1 VRSDCYEIRG
11 RNGPW
16 CFLARDDT
24 PSSGS
29 ANTIAQA
36 HRTTT
41 TDLLTSPTMSRAR
54 GGGVGWSSL
63 CFLQVHLID
72 GTRPAIA
79 RWNSKGQ
86 YRRIAVHGDGE
97 GKWWRG
103 VSVASS
109 SPGLTTFD
117 VETVGQQ
124 VGLEEVQTPCRTTN
138 VEETVWK
145 WVAEPL
151 IRLISQR

>member
-1 VRSDCYEIRG
+1 
-11 RNGPW
+11 
-16 CFLARDDT
+16 
-24 PSSGS
+24 
-29 ANTIAQA
+29 
-36 HRTTT
+36 
-41 TDLLTSPTMSRAR
+41 
-54 GGGVGWSSL
+54 VGWSSL
-63 CFLQVHLID
+63 CFPRVHPID

-79 RWNSKGQ
+79 RWNSRGLD
-86 YRRIAVHGDGE
+86 RRIAGHGDGE
-97 GKWWRG
+97 GECG

-138 VEETVWK
+138 VEERVWK
-145 WVAEPL
+145 WAAEPL